1 MAGYDDW
8 KASILPEQMEG
19 KTLDAGFG
27 TGFASNIAA
36 ERGSQVTAIEPHVDG
51 IECSKLRPI
60 HNGSGPSNIRWYRA
74 SVYNCSQFGRFNHV
88 VFFDVLYHL
97 TAPQDSLFEIYR
109 ALEAGGTCYLCTL
122 YVGGD
127 APVMVCADG
136 TWAGDITNWFV
147 PTIPAVEMMAK
158 RAGFEFKEFAR
169 SSDRLLA
176 LLRRP
181 S

>member
-74 SVYNCSQFGRFNHV
+74 SVYNCSQFGWKQRKITSSIAIGTMRWKIV
-88 VFFDVLYHL
+88 VGSCTKPLIMML
-97 TAPQDSLFEIYR
+97 T
-109 ALEAGGTCYLCTL
+109 C
-122 YVGGD
+122 
-127 APVMVCADG
+127 
-136 TWAGDITNWFV
+136 
-147 PTIPAVEMMAK
+147 
-158 RAGFEFKEFAR
+158 
-169 SSDRLLA
+169 
-176 LLRRP
+176 
-181 S
+181 